1 VVSAAFAVGKKDI
14 SETAIVAIRN
24 IAIVIPVLFFELVIL
39 FSPFLVIALSVF
51 KV

>member
-14 SETAIVAIRN
+14 SETAIVTIRN
-24 IAIVIPVLFFELVIL
+24 NEIAIPVLFFELVIL